1 LLWRPSRREG
11 DKQEGEMTEA
21 FNTLLRSGSL
31 PGAVVF
37 AVALIIGPGMAMAN
51 WEFTRWGMTVNEVER
66 ASRYSAI
73 KNGQGYGCMLE
84 IHDPYTFRGVRFS
97 VVKFCFDDETL
108 LESVDLL
115 ASVAAYGAIEKSL
128 RRAYGPPQ
136 IPRGVDQL
144 SSSWTDTER
153 GDRIDL
159 SLAENTVVTYSQA
172 P

>member
-1 LLWRPSRREG
+1 M
-11 DKQEGEMTEA
+11 KEA
-21 FNTLLRSGSL
+21 FDTLLRSQSL

-37 AVALIIGPGMAMAN
+37 AVALIIGSGMALTN

-66 ASRYSAI
+66 ASRYSTT
-73 KNGQGYGCMLE
+73 KNGQGSGCMLE
-84 IHDPYTFRGVRFS
+84 IHGPTTFLGIRFS
-97 VVKFCFDDETL
+97 LVKFCLDDETL

-115 ASVAAYGAIEKSL
+115 ASVTAYSTVERTL
-128 RRAYGPPQ
+128 RRAYGLPQ

-153 GDRIDL
+153 GNRIDL
-159 SLAENTVVTYSQA
+159 SLADKTIVTYSQA

>member
-1 LLWRPSRREG
+1 M
-11 DKQEGEMTEA
+11 KEA
-21 FNTLLRSGSL
+21 FDTLLRSRSL

-37 AVALIIGPGMAMAN
+37 AVALIIGSGMALAN

-84 IHDPYTFRGVRFS
+84 IHDPTTFLGVRFS
-97 VVKFCFDDETL
+97 LVKFCFDDETL

-115 ASVAAYGAIEKSL
+115 ASVNAYSTIERTL

-159 SLAENTVVTYSQA
+159 SLAENTVVTYRQA